1 MLPGNAAKKTGQYA
15 PDLIQQQTLRFIE
28 ENKDRP
34 FFLYVPHVIP
44 HAELFVPE
52 DGIVKSYR
60 GRFPEKPYEGT
71 DDGPNYKRGGYGSV
85 RTPRANFAA
94 MITRLDKHVGQILGK
109 LREAGL
115 DGKTLVIFTSDN
127 GPHAEGGANPAYF
140 NSSGGLRGQKR
151 DLYEGGIRVP
161 MIAWWPGKI
170 APGAETGHI
179 SAFWDV
185 MPTLA
190 ELAGAEVP
198 KDIDGISFLPTLL
211 GKNSKQK
218 QHDYL
223 YWEFH
228 ERGGKQAVR
237 KGRWKAVRLQVRKN
251 PNAPLE
257 LYDLETDP
265 YERRNIASQHP
276 DIVRQMESIMRHAR
290 TDSDV
295 FLFGQSQYRG

>member
-1 MLPGNAAKKTGQYA
+1 
-15 PDLIQQQTLRFIE
+15 
-28 ENKDRP
+28 
-34 FFLYVPHVIP
+34 
-44 HAELFVPE
+44 
-52 DGIVKSYR
+52 
-60 GRFPEKPYEGT
+60 
-71 DDGPNYKRGGYGSV
+71 
-85 RTPRANFAA
+85 
-94 MITRLDKHVGQILGK
+94 
-109 LREAGL
+109 
-115 DGKTLVIFTSDN
+115 
-127 GPHAEGGANPAYF
+127 
-140 NSSGGLRGQKR
+140 
-151 DLYEGGIRVP
+151 